1 MDLGE
6 YCSYLLSAI
15 AIILHIYLNYR
26 WLGITAHLLSLFF
39 VVVVLQS
46 LLIAQMNHTYSNI
59 QQEADAQLILDRARS
74 IIFIQRAVAGLPGMV
89 CTHKNLNICNVLCV
103 YRIVIIKAQA

>member
-6 YCSYLLSAI
+6 YCSYPSAI
-15 AIILHIYLNYR
+15 YQQFYIISYR

-89 CTHKNLNICNVLCV
+89 TS
-103 YRIVIIKAQA
+103 